1 MVPQC
6 GSCGGILSWE
16 EVKEKKRMVHT
27 GKCEMVMKK
36 GRKEMLVR
44 KRQGEERKE
53 EKREKLR
60 RKVEEREEK
69 REVKIANEDE
79 WMMGEVGNGLWGLE
93 EEEEELEDLEMIRK
107 RMVGSEKIED
117 SREEEERRRDQDRE
131 DDEEVRRILEGGCRF
146 ETLLGETQN
155 GAEKVKVWM
164 EKVKKGIDK
173 EKEWVED
180 RLKEQELE
188 VKAEEEERKKEE
200 EEEEKTRKDEEERR
214 KKEEEDKAK
223 KDEEKRK
230 DDEEQEKKR
239 KHEEERRRE
248 EEEEK
253 RKTQKKK
260 VESVVVTREM
270 SEAREDERIRQQE
283 RNITAYAEWRKFMDE
298 RRMKKEKEEKAR
310 RKKEEM
316 EAKERKRKDQEARE
330 QERKNEQKAREERKV
345 REDERRRLW
354 REAEKR
360 KAEEEERKKREE
372 EEEIRKMEEE
382 AEKKRIQKEEEERRR
397 QEEDVPPPPPMYFSR
412 TEVQG
417 LVDGTAYAYPYED
430 RKPVGEAVLKEVL
443 VSEEVR
449 MTGFVKFEELR
460 AGVLSGVM
468 QARVREDAWE
478 VLERLESRTAEHT
491 GWLRSRL
498 TERMQELVREGRI
511 TYGKH
516 KGGYKGVK
524 AVNNQFIGYHGNL
537 LRSFIRDWRELT
549 VIPISCIRTALI
561 MAERVFRIS
570 EKMG

>member
-1 MVPQC
+1 
-6 GSCGGILSWE
+6 
-16 EVKEKKRMVHT
+16 
-27 GKCEMVMKK
+27 
-36 GRKEMLVR
+36 
-44 KRQGEERKE
+44 
-53 EKREKLR
+53 
-60 RKVEEREEK
+60 
-69 REVKIANEDE
+69 
-79 WMMGEVGNGLWGLE
+79 
-93 EEEEELEDLEMIRK
+93 
-107 RMVGSEKIED
+107 MVGSERIED

-131 DDEEVRRILEGGCRF
+131 DDEEVMKILEEGCRF

-164 EKVKKGIDK
+164 EKVKKGIDR

-180 RLKEQELE
+180 CLKEQELE

-214 KKEEEDKAK
+214 RKEEEDKAK

-260 VESVVVTREM
+260 VKSVVVTREM

-397 QEEDVPPPPPMYFSR
+397 QEEEDVPPPPPMYFSR